1 MRKTIFIALTV
12 SLSALFANQ
21 AKNTYGLW
29 TAEQYNETVNQCIE
43 DGLKAENQMPELV
56 KETCACTF
64 TKVSNI
70 KTYKE
75 FELLIE
81 RLEKAYSENKPLSLS
96 DQEFVSFLQNTTID
110 CMSSGDSF
118 DLDRNWHDW
127 EVSEAMDNCVEED
140 KASEILGPGFD
151 TREVCKCLIS
161 EISTLVTFNT
171 YSIIFTQDEPSN
183 SKEDQMLVKAM
194 VKALKNCGYINW

>member
-1 MRKTIFIALTV
+1 MRKLIFIVLTV
-12 SLSALFANQ
+12 SLSTLFANQ

-56 KETCACTF
+56 KETCTCTF

-96 DQEFVSFLQNTTID
+96 DQEFVSYLQNTTID
-110 CMSSGDSF
+110 C
-118 DLDRNWHDW
+118 
-127 EVSEAMDNCVEED
+127 
-140 KASEILGPGFD
+140 I
-151 TREVCKCLIS
+151 
-161 EISTLVTFNT
+161 
-171 YSIIFTQDEPSN
+171 
-183 SKEDQMLVKAM
+183 
-194 VKALKNCGYINW
+194 